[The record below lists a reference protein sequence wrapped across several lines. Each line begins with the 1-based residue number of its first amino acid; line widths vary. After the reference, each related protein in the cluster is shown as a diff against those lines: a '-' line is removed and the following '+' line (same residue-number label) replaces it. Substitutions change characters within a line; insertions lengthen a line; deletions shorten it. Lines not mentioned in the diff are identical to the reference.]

1 MYTGWCTLEGGP
13 CLWHQMLFLYRS
25 GPCSHRFSPVD
36 DFGEI
41 VKAIEMCPC
50 SLYFS
55 SSLPKL
61 PQFAGVSEFISRR
74 RLAFLLLVFV
84 GESEDKADA
93 AFISKRTNEIPG
105 NAGPS
110 RPLLSHTT
118 FGLMYCTCL
127 AFPLAARSLRPLSF
141 PRSFSSAAAV
151 GVPGARSR
159 RCLHRLWAGSK
170 IPLPGDGLCTILRHH
185 LLRHAHHLGAS
196 G

>member
-1 MYTGWCTLEGGP
+1 
-13 CLWHQMLFLYRS
+13 MLFLYRS

-36 DFGEI
+36 DFEEI
-41 VKAIEMCPC
+41 VKAIEMRPC

-84 GESEDKADA
+84 EKAKTRQTQLRA

-118 FGLMYCTCL
+118 SGLMYCTCL
-127 AFPLAARSLRPLSF
+127 AVPLAAQSLRPLSF
-141 PRSFSSAAAV
+141 PRSFSSGAAV
-151 GVPGARSR
+151 GVPVARSR

>member
-1 MYTGWCTLEGGP
+1 MPL
-13 CLWHQMLFLYRS
+13 LSLFLFLS
-25 GPCSHRFSPVD
+25 PKTSPVRWGKRIH
-36 DFGEI
+36 FAET
-41 VKAIEMCPC
+41 A
-50 SLYFS
+50 SL
-55 SSLPKL
+55 SLI
-61 PQFAGVSEFISRR
+61 GVC
-74 RLAFLLLVFV
+74 

-93 AFISKRTNEIPG
+93 AFIGKRTNEIPG